1 MSSNYEALQRKATK
15 WMKRFHAAGDSLVA
29 EPWVDTFWT
38 PDCLL
43 QFSNA
48 PEVTGRDAIIEFFS
62 SQFPHLESM
71 KHSIVGPDVVSN
83 KIYLRSSITYRAKG
97 DPGHK
102 DITIPALAVFFFP
115 TELTVDGGFDKMSRF
130 EVYLNPAPLQERI
143 AEIMKSA
150 GEGPQ

>member
-1 MSSNYEALQRKATK
+1 MSYNYEALQQKGNE
-15 WMKRFHAAGDSLVA
+15 WMRRASDSLVA
-29 EPWVDTFWT
+29 EPWVGTFWT
-38 PDCLL
+38 PDCVL

-48 PEVTGRDAIIEFFS
+48 PEVTGRGAIMEFFS

-71 KHSIVGPDVVSN
+71 KHSIVGLGERDHL
-83 KIYLRSSITYRAKG
+83 IYLRSSITYRAKG
-97 DPGHK
+97 DPEHK
-102 DITIPALAVFFFP
+102 DIIIPAFAVFFFP
-115 TELTVDGGFDKMSRF
+115 DELTVDGGFDKMSRF